1 MIITI
6 IESCARAKPEVTD
19 EILVYN
25 LRKKTKTKTKTRD
38 SYRYK
43 ITG

>member
-25 LRKKTKTKTKTRD
+25 LREKKKKRD
-38 SYRYK
+38 SYRYNMS
-43 ITG
+43 G

>member
-25 LRKKTKTKTKTRD
+25 MRKKEKRKKRFL
-38 SYRYK
+38 
-43 ITG
+43 

>member
-1 MIITI
+1 MMIITI

-25 LRKKTKTKTKTRD
+25 LRKKNK
-38 SYRYK
+38 K
-43 ITG
+43 ILIGLR

>member
-25 LRKKTKTKTKTRD
+25 LRKKTKTKTRD

>member
-25 LRKKTKTKTKTRD
+25 MRKKEKGKMRFL
-38 SYRYK
+38 
-43 ITG
+43 

>member
-25 LRKKTKTKTKTRD
+25 MRKKEKRKKRFF
-38 SYRYK
+38 
-43 ITG
+43 

>member
-25 LRKKTKTKTKTRD
+25 LRKKKKNEILIGIR
-38 SYRYK
+38 
-43 ITG
+43 